1 MLTEK
6 NNQKSFRQTDRNP
19 LQLFDLYPMHKR

>member
-6 NNQKSFRQTDRNP
+6 NNQKSFRQKDRNP
-19 LQLFDLYPMHKR
+19 LQLFDSYPMHKR